1 MSRSFKSA
9 AFPILIVLVLAFSG
23 RQTGQP
29 ELQRRAPAQLPH
41 AGLAGNP
48 KRRSQVRRVQE
59 QGQSARSPAQPKAN
73 NEKYEIGF
81 VEQAA
86 PQLIAQLEKADVSFN
101 IESEKSSVLLS
112 LLTYILPF
120 IIFLGFWIFLM
131 NQVQGGGSKVMSFGK
146 SRAKRLSA
154 DSPKITFRDVA
165 GVDEAVEELHEI
177 KEFLENPKKFQ
188 ALGARIPTG
197 VLLYGPPGTGK
208 TLLARAVAGEAGVP
222 FFSISGSD
230 FVEMFVG
237 VGASRVRDLFEQA
250 KQNSPCIIFMDEI
263 DAVGRHR
270 GAGLGGGHDE
280 REQTLNQLLVEMD
293 GFEAKDNIIMIAATN
308 RPDILDPALLRPG
321 RFDRQIAVD
330 RPDRKGRAKIL
341 EVHTRGKPLAK
352 EIDIDALAGQT
363 PGFTG
368 ADLSNLI
375 NEAALLAART
385 GKREIDQDELE
396 EGIMRVIAG
405 PEKKT
410 RVMSEKERLITAY
423 HEMGHALVGHFLEHA
438 DPVHKISVISR
449 GQALG
454 YTISMP
460 QEDRFLTTR
469 AELNDTMAMTL
480 GGRAAEEIVFGEIT
494 TGASND
500 IEKVT
505 ATAKQ
510 MVMRFGMSEK
520 LGPRVF
526 GHDHGQPFLGR
537 EFSTEPDYSDEIARE
552 IDDEVRRIIEG
563 AHQRARDILTAHQHD
578 LRTSPRSSSSAR
590 RSRRRSSWRCW
601 TARARRR
608 SSARGGRGQPELPAP
623 PGTADR
629 PNVKPARA
637 TPRPGLAG
645 GTDRTSGPPTAE
657 RPELR
662 LTPRVD
668 HLNVPPPGWLP
679 RDGRR
684 ELTPDSFS
692 DGGRSS
698 TREAAVA
705 HGLELVWEGARY
717 PRHRRRVDAAGGGA
731 GRRRGGVAPV
741 IPVIEG
747 LAAARTTRADLDRH
761 LEGAVARRRSRGASL
776 VTTSVRLR
784 ADPAMAGVVADSG
797 AECCLMHML
806 GEPRTMQDD
815 RATTMWSMR

>member
-1 MSRSFKSA
+1 MSRFFKSA
-9 AFPILIVLVLAFSG
+9 AFPILIVVVLAFLALKLVNPGSSTH
-23 RQTGQP
+23 RSHSYQTLVSA
-29 ELQRRAPAQLPH
+29 EL
-41 AGLAGNP
+41 P
-48 KRRSQVRRVQE
+48 KGEVESVE
-59 QGQSARSPAQPKAN
+59 FKNKGKALEVKLKN
-73 NEKYEIGF
+73 KESYEIGYID
-81 VEQAA
+81 QAA
-86 PQLIAQLEKADVSFN
+86 PELFKQLR
-101 IESEKSSVLLS
+101 ESGVKYNVEAEKSSALLG

-120 IIFLGFWIFLM
+120 LIFLGFWIFLM
-131 NQVQGGGSKVMSFGK
+131 NQVQGGGTKVMSFGK

-352 EIDIDALAGQT
+352 VINIDALAGQT

-385 GKREIDQDELE
+385 GKREIDQEELE

-410 RVMSEKERLITAY
+410 RVMSEKERRITAY
-423 HEMGHALVGHFLEHA
+423 HEMGHALVSHFLEHA

-454 YTISMP
+454 YTISLP

-480 GGRAAEEIVFGEIT
+480 GGRAAEEIVFDEIT

-500 IEKVT
+500 LEKVT
-505 ATAKQ
+505 QTAKQ

-526 GHDHGQPFLGR
+526 GHDHVQPFLGR

-552 IDDEVRRIIEG
+552 IDDEVRRIVEA
-563 AHQRARDILTAHQHD
+563 AHQRAKEILTEHNSD
-578 LRTSPRSSSSAR
+578 LTKISEILVKRETIEKEEFLALLDGKGEREVFGAEEPA
-590 RSRRRSSWRCW
+590 
-601 TARARRR
+601 
-608 SSARGGRGQPELPAP
+608 LPAP
-623 PGTADR
+623 PAPAER
-629 PNVKPARA
+629 PEREAPRA
-637 TPRPGLAG
+637 IPRPGLAG
-645 GTDRTSGPPTAE
+645 GTAELRGSDRE
-657 RPELR
+657 RP
-662 LTPRVD
+662 
-668 HLNVPPPGWLP
+668 
-679 RDGRR
+679 
-684 ELTPDSFS
+684 
-692 DGGRSS
+692 
-698 TREAAVA
+698 
-705 HGLELVWEGARY
+705 
-717 PRHRRRVDAAGGGA
+717 
-731 GRRRGGVAPV
+731 
-741 IPVIEG
+741 G
-747 LAAARTTRADLDRH
+747 LA
-761 LEGAVARRRSRGASL
+761 
-776 VTTSVRLR
+776 
-784 ADPAMAGVVADSG
+784 
-797 AECCLMHML
+797 
-806 GEPRTMQDD
+806 
-815 RATTMWSMR
+815 